1 MDFLQFVSALIGH
14 LVWPVTVLILACK
27 FRLTII
33 KLLLRLRRVKGKGW
47 QFEFYKELE
56 QLTEKAEEAQ
66 LLPPSPQQLLPTTAP
81 LTQQDVQNEL
91 FALAADA
98 PQAAIALAWTIVE
111 TNLADA
117 VSKVSGQ
124 PSSDSAVENARRL
137 SDAGRL
143 KKEFVD
149 IIGKM
154 QQLRNLA
161 MHGLYREVTSANAK
175 HFVDLT
181 LRVLA
186 QLQRSQ

>member
-47 QFEFYKELE
+47 QFEFSKELE

-66 LLPPSPQQLLPTTAP
+66 LLPPSPQQLLPTTVR

-91 FALAADA
+91 YALAADA
-98 PQAAIALAWTIVE
+98 PQAAIALAWIIVE

-124 PSSDSAVENARRL
+124 PPSDSAVENARRL

-154 QQLRNLA
+154 QQLRNRV
-161 MHGLYREVTSANAK
+161 MHGLYREIASANAK
-175 HFVDLT
+175 QFVDLT

>member
-1 MDFLQFVSALIGH
+1 MHFLQFVSALIAH
-14 LVWPVTVLILACK
+14 LAWPVTVLILACK

-33 KLLLRLRRVKGKGW
+33 KLLLRLRRIKGKGW

-56 QLTEKAEEAQ
+56 QLTEKAEEAE
-66 LLPPSPQQLLPTTAP
+66 LLSPPPQQLLPTTVR

-91 FALAADA
+91 HALAADA
-98 PQAAIALAWTIVE
+98 PQAAIALARTIVE

-117 VSKVSGQ
+117 VSKVPGQ
-124 PSSDSAVENARRL
+124 PPSESAVENARRL

-149 IIGKM
+149 VIGKM
-154 QQLRNLA
+154 QQLRNRV
-161 MHGLYREVTSANAK
+161 MQGLYREITSANAK
-175 HFVDLT
+175 QFVHLT
-181 LRVLA
+181 LLVLA